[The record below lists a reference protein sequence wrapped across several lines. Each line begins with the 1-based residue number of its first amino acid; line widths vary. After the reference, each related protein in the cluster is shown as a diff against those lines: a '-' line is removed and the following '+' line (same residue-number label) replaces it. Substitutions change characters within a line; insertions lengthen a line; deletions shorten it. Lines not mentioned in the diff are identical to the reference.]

1 MAHVSNSQNQIL
13 RRLRPQTPQCRR
25 RWGKEHWHYQSNAKR
40 TSSGAHESQGALIPI
55 CFYTFN
61 SFTPNKRL
69 LHFTVNPDY
78 VLTRASRHYLNALC
92 ETQKVCVHVC
102 GKRETY
108 SVILELHHYINLRY
122 AGKIRNTQINEVVF
136 GTLVSMTTLL
146 LKTIP
151 G

>member
-1 MAHVSNSQNQIL
+1 MTKATQ
-13 RRLRPQTPQCRR
+13 
-25 RWGKEHWHYQSNAKR
+25 KR
-40 TSSGAHESQGALIPI
+40 TSSGAHESQGGFIPI
-55 CFYTFN
+55 CLDTFN
-61 SFTPNKRL
+61 YFTPNKRL

-92 ETQKVCVHVC
+92 ETQKVCVHMC

-108 SVILELHHYINLRY
+108 SVILELHHNINSRY